1 MGNINFKSCLSLESD
16 EKSQEILSKNN
27 RLKRIAGAA
36 KTKQKMLQFLRN
48 ENQFLVEGIT
58 DTKISILQAKKAETK
73 RLVSENEEEK
83 EILAEIQNFLQ
94 EVEKREEMI
103 KKLRQKYVRESLSHE
118 QLMKR
123 KRKQRREN
131 TVYWTY
137 SDH

>member
-1 MGNINFKSCLSLESD
+1 MGNVNLKNCFSIDKD

-36 KTKQKMLQFLRN
+36 NTKQKMLQFLRN

-58 DTKISILQAKKAETK
+58 DTKISILQAKRAETK
-73 RLVSENEEEK
+73 RLVSENGEEK
-83 EILAEIQNFLQ
+83 ELLAEIENFLQ
-94 EVEKREEMI
+94 EIEKREEMI
-103 KKLRQKYVRESLSHE
+103 KKLRQKYVRQSVSHE
-118 QLMKR
+118 QLMKK